1 MYSLRMYDIRGHVSE
16 LNESKMIRCLFIELS
31 ANRIE
36 LIIWLRILLVDKKKK
51 KKANLTYIV
60 LAVSIFVVILER
72 NRYILFDLKYQTNK
86 QKLAL
91 FI

>member
-1 MYSLRMYDIRGHVSE
+1 MYDIRGHVSE

-51 KKANLTYIV
+51 TCKANLTYIV
-60 LAVSIFVVILER
+60 LAVSIFVGILER